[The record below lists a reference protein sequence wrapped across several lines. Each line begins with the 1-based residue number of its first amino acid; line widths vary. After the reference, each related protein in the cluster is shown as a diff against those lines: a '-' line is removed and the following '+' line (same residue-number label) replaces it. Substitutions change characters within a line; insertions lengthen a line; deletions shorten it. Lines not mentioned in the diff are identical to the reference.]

1 MDIQTPPFLELH
13 NAVVQR
19 AGAPILTVDSFR
31 LEEGEHLALLGPN
44 GSGKSTFVKL
54 ITREVLP
61 LHREVPPVRFRGS
74 ERATL
79 ADVKRSLGVVSST
92 MQDQISVH
100 LPTADVVAGGLYG
113 TLGVPARVDARHLHE
128 ARERAREVMELL
140 GVDELAARD
149 IMTLST
155 GQARRVLIARALV
168 HDPDVIIFDE
178 PTNGLDPSGIVE
190 MRAFLQGLN
199 RDKGITI
206 VISSHHLAELE
217 QMATTYAFL
226 KQGCVVEQVSA
237 HTLQERCADYVDIA
251 VSDAARFTALLE
263 KELRHERYL
272 VLLDGTVRI
281 FDPAAGIEAYSGLAV
296 RAGMDVSKLER
307 RKMSL
312 EQYYLELKEK
322 GVA

>member
-54 ITREVLP
+54 ITREMLP

-100 LPTADVVAGGLYG
+100 LPTVDVVAGGLYG
-113 TLGVPARVDARHLHE
+113 MLGVPARVDAQHLHE

-168 HDPDVIIFDE
+168 PRSSCVR
-178 PTNGLDPSGIVE
+178 
-190 MRAFLQGLN
+190 RAVH
-199 RDKGITI
+199 RT
-206 VISSHHLAELE
+206 
-217 QMATTYAFL
+217 
-226 KQGCVVEQVSA
+226 
-237 HTLQERCADYVDIA
+237 
-251 VSDAARFTALLE
+251 
-263 KELRHERYL
+263 
-272 VLLDGTVRI
+272 
-281 FDPAAGIEAYSGLAV
+281 
-296 RAGMDVSKLER
+296 
-307 RKMSL
+307 
-312 EQYYLELKEK
+312 
-322 GVA
+322 

>member
-100 LPTADVVAGGLYG
+100 LPTADVVAGGLCG
-113 TLGVPARVDARHLHE
+113 TLGARRGSTPGTCMKPVSELVRLWSCWGLTSGTRLPRRRPPAR
-128 ARERAREVMELL
+128 
-140 GVDELAARD
+140 
-149 IMTLST
+149 T
-155 GQARRVLIARALV
+155 RRVLQLVRSCNGPRVLCSTSRAPDLIPKVCITFGRVCARLRKR
-168 HDPDVIIFDE
+168 E
-178 PTNGLDPSGIVE
+178 RESCWS
-190 MRAFLQGLN
+190 R
-199 RDKGITI
+199 TI
-206 VISSHHLAELE
+206 PRILSPRSSASC
-217 QMATTYAFL
+217 Y
-226 KQGCVVEQVSA
+226 
-237 HTLQERCADYVDIA
+237 
-251 VSDAARFTALLE
+251 
-263 KELRHERYL
+263 
-272 VLLDGTVRI
+272 
-281 FDPAAGIEAYSGLAV
+281 
-296 RAGMDVSKLER
+296 
-307 RKMSL
+307 
-312 EQYYLELKEK
+312 
-322 GVA
+322 

>member
-31 LEEGEHLALLGPN
+31 LEEREHLALLGPN
-44 GSGKSTFVKL
+44 GSGKSTFVML

-168 HDPDVIIFDE
+168 HDPDVLVFDE
-178 PTNGLDPSGIVE
+178 PCTGLDPEGMYYVRSSMRTLAKAGKGIVLVTHYPE
-190 MRAFLQGLN
+190 DIIPEIKRVVLLKKRYGVRRRVERPALDGWRDERAVRRSFARAAHDRRTFYGAGHAN
-199 RDKGITI
+199 FSFRCIPHD
-206 VISSHHLAELE
+206 
-217 QMATTYAFL
+217 
-226 KQGCVVEQVSA
+226 VSA
-237 HTLQERCADYVDIA
+237 ISRT
-251 VSDAARFTALLE
+251 S
-263 KELRHERYL
+263 
-272 VLLDGTVRI
+272 
-281 FDPAAGIEAYSGLAV
+281 
-296 RAGMDVSKLER
+296 
-307 RKMSL
+307 
-312 EQYYLELKEK
+312 
-322 GVA
+322 

>member
-31 LEEGEHLALLGPN
+31 LEEREHLALLGPN
-44 GSGKSTFVKL
+44 GSGKSTFVML

-178 PTNGLDPSGIVE
+178 PTNGLDVLT
-190 MRAFLQGLN
+190 AKVVTDF
-199 RDKGITI
+199 
-206 VISSHHLAELE
+206 LAEL
-217 QMATTYAFL
+217 
-226 KQGCVVEQVSA
+226 KGQGKTILLSTHIFSLVEKVCD
-237 HTLQERCADYVDIA
+237 R
-251 VSDAARFTALLE
+251 
-263 KELRHERYL
+263 
-272 VLLDGTVRI
+272 
-281 FDPAAGIEAYSGLAV
+281 AGIVIGGRMAASGTLPELTQG
-296 RAGMDVSKLER
+296 R
-307 RKMSL
+307 SL
-312 EQYYLELKEK
+312 EDAFFDLYAASVGE
-322 GVA
+322 AS

>member
-31 LEEGEHLALLGPN
+31 LEEREHLALLGPN
-44 GSGKSTFVKL
+44 GSGKSTFVML
-54 ITREVLP
+54 ITREVVP

-155 GQARRVLIARALV
+155 GQGRRVVIARALV
-168 HDPDVIIFDE
+168 RRPDVLVFDE
-178 PTNGLDPSGIVE
+178 PCTGLDPEGMYYVRSVCARLQKAGKEIVLVTHYPGYYPRDQAR
-190 MRAFLQGLN
+190 RAIEKRYGVRRRVERPALDGW
-199 RDKGITI
+199 RDERAVRRSFARAAHDRRTFYGAGHANFSFRCIP
-206 VISSHHLAELE
+206 HD
-217 QMATTYAFL
+217 
-226 KQGCVVEQVSA
+226 VSA
-237 HTLQERCADYVDIA
+237 ISRT
-251 VSDAARFTALLE
+251 S
-263 KELRHERYL
+263 
-272 VLLDGTVRI
+272 
-281 FDPAAGIEAYSGLAV
+281 
-296 RAGMDVSKLER
+296 
-307 RKMSL
+307 
-312 EQYYLELKEK
+312 
-322 GVA
+322 

>member
-31 LEEGEHLALLGPN
+31 LEEREHLALLGPN
-44 GSGKSTFVKL
+44 GSGKSTFVML

-168 HDPDVIIFDE
+168 HDPDVLVFDE
-178 PTNGLDPSGIVE
+178 PCTGLDPE
-190 MRAFLQGLN
+190 
-199 RDKGITI
+199 
-206 VISSHHLAELE
+206 
-217 QMATTYAFL
+217 
-226 KQGCVVEQVSA
+226 
-237 HTLQERCADYVDIA
+237 
-251 VSDAARFTALLE
+251 
-263 KELRHERYL
+263 
-272 VLLDGTVRI
+272 
-281 FDPAAGIEAYSGLAV
+281 
-296 RAGMDVSKLER
+296 GM
-307 RKMSL
+307 
-312 EQYYLELKEK
+312 YYLSLIHI
-322 GVA
+322 

>member
-1 MDIQTPPFLELH
+1 MSSQPLLQLDNIHKSFYGAEVLH
-13 NAVVQR
+13 GVNLDLCPGEVLGLVGEN
-19 AGAPILTVDSFR
+19 GA
-31 LEEGEHLALLGPN
+31 
-44 GSGKSTFVKL
+44 GKSTLMSILGGVYGFDSGTMRLGGEVYTPATPNDATRAGIAFIRQEFSLFSNLTVAENLFVD
-54 ITREVLP
+54 
-61 LHREVPPVRFRGS
+61 RFPRRGLS
-74 ERATL
+74 VDNKKMEERAQVYIDLFRLDISPRTR
-79 ADVKRSLGVVSST
+79 VESLPMGVR
-92 MQDQISVH
+92 QIVEISKA
-100 LPTADVVAGGLYG
+100 LEK
-113 TLGVPARVDARHLHE
+113 DAK
-128 ARERAREVMELL
+128 
-140 GVDELAARD
+140 
-149 IMTLST
+149 I
-155 GQARRVLIARALV
+155 
-168 HDPDVIIFDE
+168 IIFDE

-226 KQGCVVEQVSA
+226 KRGCVVEQVSA
-237 HTLQERCADYVDIA
+237 RTLQERCADYVDIA

>member
-54 ITREVLP
+54 ITREKLP
-61 LHREVPPVRFRGS
+61 LHREVPPLRFRGS

-113 TLGVPARVDARHLHE
+113 MLGVPARVDARHLHE

-149 IMTLST
+149 IMTPKFLCSTSRAPDLIPKVCITFGRVCARLRKRERESCWSRTIPRILSP
-155 GQARRVLIARALV
+155 R
-168 HDPDVIIFDE
+168 
-178 PTNGLDPSGIVE
+178 
-190 MRAFLQGLN
+190 
-199 RDKGITI
+199 
-206 VISSHHLAELE
+206 SSASC
-217 QMATTYAFL
+217 Y
-226 KQGCVVEQVSA
+226 
-237 HTLQERCADYVDIA
+237 
-251 VSDAARFTALLE
+251 
-263 KELRHERYL
+263 
-272 VLLDGTVRI
+272 
-281 FDPAAGIEAYSGLAV
+281 
-296 RAGMDVSKLER
+296 
-307 RKMSL
+307 
-312 EQYYLELKEK
+312 
-322 GVA
+322 

>member
-128 ARERAREVMELL
+128 ACERAREVMELL

-168 HDPDVIIFDE
+168 HDPDV
-178 PTNGLDPSGIVE
+178 L
-190 MRAFLQGLN
+190 RAVH
-199 RDKGITI
+199 RT
-206 VISSHHLAELE
+206 
-217 QMATTYAFL
+217 
-226 KQGCVVEQVSA
+226 
-237 HTLQERCADYVDIA
+237 
-251 VSDAARFTALLE
+251 
-263 KELRHERYL
+263 
-272 VLLDGTVRI
+272 
-281 FDPAAGIEAYSGLAV
+281 
-296 RAGMDVSKLER
+296 
-307 RKMSL
+307 
-312 EQYYLELKEK
+312 
-322 GVA
+322 

>member
-54 ITREVLP
+54 ITREMLP

-100 LPTADVVAGGLYG
+100 LPTVDVVAGGLYG
-113 TLGVPARVDARHLHE
+113 MLGVPARVDAQHLHE

-168 HDPDVIIFDE
+168 HDPEVLVFDE
-178 PTNGLDPSGIVE
+178 PCTGLDPEGMYYVRSSMRTLAKAGKGIVLVTHYPE
-190 MRAFLQGLN
+190 DIYPRDQARRAIEKRYGVRRRVERPALDGW
-199 RDKGITI
+199 RDERAVRRSFARAAHDRRTFHGAGHAYFSFRRIP
-206 VISSHHLAELE
+206 HD
-217 QMATTYAFL
+217 
-226 KQGCVVEQVSA
+226 VSA
-237 HTLQERCADYVDIA
+237 ISR
-251 VSDAARFTALLE
+251 TA
-263 KELRHERYL
+263 
-272 VLLDGTVRI
+272 
-281 FDPAAGIEAYSGLAV
+281 
-296 RAGMDVSKLER
+296 
-307 RKMSL
+307 
-312 EQYYLELKEK
+312 
-322 GVA
+322 